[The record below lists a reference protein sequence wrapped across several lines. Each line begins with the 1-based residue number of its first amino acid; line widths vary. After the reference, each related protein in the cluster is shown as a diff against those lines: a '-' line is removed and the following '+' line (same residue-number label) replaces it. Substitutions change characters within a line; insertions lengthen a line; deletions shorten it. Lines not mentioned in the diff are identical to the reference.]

1 MKVLYIIAIFT
12 LAIQSSFAKSTIWQI
27 KLKNNTIKQLPISKV
42 DQVGYHVSLP
52 QTGETSRQLVLPH
65 KAVIEAKPTQS
76 ITVDLELSNNQGNQ
90 AELLKFQ
97 DSTLFLA
104 GEVEGNQWRTIELKL
119 VQISTI
125 SHEGRLLAFDSLQ
138 FWSPD
143 SQLPWQKAPS
153 KQASIQVSTKIPKP
167 PKLTKIKLDSE
178 TPGAIVYMNG
188 LPTLV
193 TTPYAFEGLEPGKY
207 DFEMRWQVNDNLWAV
222 NDSTVIRDQTQ
233 KNFYLK
239 SQRVRPELTIQTIP
253 SNASVRFE
261 GVEQSDYEDKW
272 ITPLQLKDIRPGI
285 RKLLVSKE
293 GFKDT
298 SLVVNVMAAEP
309 ELVVLNLTPD
319 MSVENSLK
327 YSKLRQKKW
336 GVAFMW
342 ASFPT
347 AVLGIT
353 YHALAEKR
361 LLNAWATQKQL
372 RLMGVHT
379 EDSPNYSATKA
390 ENQEAVHEANSFYQS
405 SRILLGIATILGTTG
420 VVLYF

>member
-12 LAIQSSFAKSTIWQI
+12 LAIQSSFAKSPIWQI

-42 DQVGYHVSLP
+42 DKIGYHVSLD
-52 QTGETSRQLVLPH
+52 QGEAKRQLVLPH
-65 KAVIEAKPTQS
+65 KAVIEAQPTQS
-76 ITVDLELSNNQGNQ
+76 ITVDLTLINKQGNQ
-90 AELLKFQ
+90 AELLKYQ
-97 DSTLFLA
+97 DLTLYLA
-104 GEVEGNQWRTIELKL
+104 GEIEGNQWRTIELKL
-119 VQISTI
+119 EQVSTI
-125 SHEGRLLAFDSLQ
+125 SFQGKPLIFDSLAS
-138 FWSPD
+138 WSPEL
-143 SQLPWQKAPS
+143 QPPFQRAPARQVN
-153 KQASIQVSTKIPKP
+153 KQPSPNKP
-167 PKLTKIKLDSE
+167 TPPNNPTKIKLDSE

-193 TTPYAFEGLEPGKY
+193 TTPYTFEGLEPGKY

-222 NDSTVIRDQTQ
+222 NDSSVLKEQTQ
-233 KNFYLK
+233 KKFYLK

-253 SNASVRFE
+253 SHASVRFE

-361 LLNAWATQKQL
+361 LLDAWATQKQL